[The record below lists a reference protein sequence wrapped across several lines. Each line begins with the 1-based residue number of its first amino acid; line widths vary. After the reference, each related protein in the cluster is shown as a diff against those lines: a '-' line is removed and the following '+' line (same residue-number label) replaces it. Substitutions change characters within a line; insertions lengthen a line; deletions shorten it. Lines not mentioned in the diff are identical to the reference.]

1 MKIKIHNSTYIILL
15 LSFLAGYFEYMYL
28 MLLIIFI
35 HESGHYLF
43 SRMVGFRNGI
53 IHIYPFGGLTEY
65 NEDLNIKINKELFVL
80 FGGIF
85 FQLVFFLLCYIFYKN
100 YYITD
105 HVYLIIKRINYLLI
119 SFNFMPIL
127 PLDGGRLLNLI
138 LDKFFNYKLSIYLS
152 IIISLLFLII
162 FSIYN
167 KTVYSIILSIFLFKS
182 IYIEYL
188 NIKYKF
194 NKFILERYLNNY
206 DFNKIKIIN
215 NINKM
220 YRDYTHVINNEFE
233 SKYLSKLF
241 DRST

>member
-15 LSFLAGYFEYMYL
+15 LSFLAGYFEYIYL

-43 SRMVGFRNGI
+43 SRIVGFKNGI

-65 NEDLNIKINKELFVL
+65 DEDLNIKINKELIVL

-85 FQLVFFLLCYIFYKN
+85 FQLLFFLLCYILYKN
-100 YYITD
+100 YYITN

-194 NKFILERYLNNY
+194 NRFILERYLNNY

-220 YRDYTHVINNEFE
+220 YRDYTHIINNEFE